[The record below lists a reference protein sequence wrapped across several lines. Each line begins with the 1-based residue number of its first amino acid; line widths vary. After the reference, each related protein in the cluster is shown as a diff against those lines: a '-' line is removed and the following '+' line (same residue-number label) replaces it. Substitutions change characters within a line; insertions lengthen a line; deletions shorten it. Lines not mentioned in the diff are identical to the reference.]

1 LPVYFSFPIAY
12 PGWLAPDVFVTLTK
26 SRSFAIGVLLMP
38 ITVEATYENGVL
50 KPARALPLR
59 EKERVQV
66 TIHSPSTWVERTAG
80 LMGFTGT
87 AEEADYFALAPE
99 LDPQED

>member
-1 LPVYFSFPIAY
+1 M
-12 PGWLAPDVFVTLTK
+12 
-26 SRSFAIGVLLMP
+26 AIM
-38 ITVEATYENGVL
+38 VEATYENGVL

-59 EKERVQV
+59 EKEKVQV